1 MALAEEVEA
10 DMAAEE
16 VEATG
21 VGVEVTGAAGA
32 SGVVAGASVAGE
44 EEEEAGSGSRTTDP
58 RSMWS
63 VSHRGLPAE
72 RRQQEMS

>member
-44 EEEEAGSGSRTTDP
+44 EEEAGSGNRTTDP

>member
-1 MALAEEVEA
+1 MAVALAEEVEA

-32 SGVVAGASVAGE
+32 SGS
-44 EEEEAGSGSRTTDP
+44 
-58 RSMWS
+58 W
-63 VSHRGLPAE
+63 RGLPWRE
-72 RRQQEMS
+72 RRRRRRVQAAGLRTPGVCGR